1 MKNCLI
7 MGSGRSGTSLMGG
20 LLYNA
25 GYYMG
30 EELYAPLESNPKGFF
45 ECAEINGI
53 NEDILAKYNVRPD
66 RNFYYSVF
74 PRSRNK
80 FPVRDQRWLTSVPPA
95 VTITCEDASIEER
108 IQSALRKEP
117 FCFKDP
123 RFSYTY
129 PVWEKFLP
137 QGTRFICVFREPDV
151 TVQSI
156 LDACARHE
164 YLGDLYI
171 TRKSAFRLLYNLYSH
186 ILSNFTGRMDILY
199 VHYRQLLS
207 GDILPKTE
215 DFLDC
220 DLQKDWIDEKLN
232 RTVASGRVPAR
243 TVSVY
248 RRLCEL
254 ANYLPLGTDPD

>member
-30 EELYAPLESNPKGFF
+30 EDLYVPLESNPKGFF

-80 FPVRDQRWLTSVPPA
+80 FPVRDQRWLTSIPPA
-95 VTITCEDASIEER
+95 VTITCEDVSIEER
-108 IQSALRKEP
+108 IQAALRREP

-123 RFSYTY
+123 RFSYTC

-137 QGTRFICVFREPDV
+137 QDTRFICVFREPEI

-156 LDACARHE
+156 LDECRRRE
-164 YLGDLYI
+164 YLRDFCI
-171 TRKSAFRLLYNLYSH
+171 TRRNAFRLLVNVYSH
-186 ILSNFTGRMDILY
+186 VLKNFDGRRDILF

-207 GDILPKTE
+207 VDALPKTGE
-215 DFLDC
+215 FLEC
-220 DLQKDWIDEKLN
+220 DLQKDWIDAKLN
-232 RTVASGRVPAR
+232 RTVVSGKVPLRVAA
-243 TVSVY
+243 VY
-248 RRLCEL
+248 GKLCEL
-254 ANYLPLGTDPD
+254 AGYRMDKT